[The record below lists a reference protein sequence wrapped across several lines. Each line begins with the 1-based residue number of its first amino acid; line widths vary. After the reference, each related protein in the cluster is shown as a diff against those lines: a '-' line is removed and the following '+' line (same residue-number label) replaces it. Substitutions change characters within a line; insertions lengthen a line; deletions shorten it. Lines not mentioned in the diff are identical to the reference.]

1 MHKGGVATL
10 KAEVRFLITRNSI
23 RIVDINAKRDGGAYR
38 LSLRLQ
44 AKPRSGLP
52 HRR

>member
-1 MHKGGVATL
+1 
-10 KAEVRFLITRNSI
+10 
-23 RIVDINAKRDGGAYR
+23 